1 MDIEA
6 FESFLEELTASM
18 EQEGEEGDDKK
29 GKEKDKKKREKKKR
43 RREGES

>member
-18 EQEGEEGDDKK
+18 EQEGEEGDDD
-29 GKEKDKKKREKKKR
+29 EDDEDDDVDI
-43 RREGES
+43 EDITSN

>member
-18 EQEGEEGDDKK
+18 EQEGEGEEGDDD
-29 GKEKDKKKREKKKR
+29 EDDEDDDVDI
-43 RREGES
+43 EDITSN